1 MAFREGDSRN
11 EAFAAK
17 LRAGHLG
24 IYGTPTTPTKPEE
37 GDMDF
42 AAFKT
47 YMDAVVSD
55 VKDIREQLCGM
66 KQRDRGQFG
75 LGGASATTGTFRIG
89 RKVRWRWDG
98 KHTSIQE
105 LRSIAANSPNLR
117 WWRNCPLARWFGWG
131 TSQWRSLPPTSWR
144 CGRRWVTRC
153 SARACSNWSIVFEQE

>member
-1 MAFREGDSRN
+1 MIGFGGYLTHRLVFLHHCRRMADCAGVQGRTGAGRYLGLSRH
-11 EAFAAK
+11 
-17 LRAGHLG
+17 RALPPDR
-24 IYGTPTTPTKPEE
+24 IIASAQGT
-37 GDMDF
+37 
-42 AAFKT
+42 
-47 YMDAVVSD
+47 
-55 VKDIREQLCGM
+55 RR
-66 KQRDRGQFG
+66 RDRGQFG

-144 CGRRWVTRC
+144 CGRRWVIRC
-153 SARACSNWSIVFEQE
+153 RPRNGSGVHHCIRRREMC